1 MQVGFQIP
9 NRDHR
14 ARVQSERVCACVCVC
29 VCVVGGGRR
38 QADGFSP
45 QFDNREW
52 QVHVVLLSFP
62 LLSPSSLASSI
73 HRELRAPVHGGC
85 STAEGRAWSLLCGIA
100 ASTSE
105 TLIVHRRESI
115 LQLVFIITQMSL
127 RFH

>member
-14 ARVQSERVCACVCVC
+14 ARVQSERVCVCVCVC

-73 HRELRAPVHGGC
+73 HREL
-85 STAEGRAWSLLCGIA
+85 
-100 ASTSE
+100 
-105 TLIVHRRESI
+105 
-115 LQLVFIITQMSL
+115 
-127 RFH
+127 